1 METGDPFAQR
11 SWVSFIS
18 FTSESP
24 RPGSAFSTISVDP
37 PEVSE
42 TLRTKLGAEF
52 TFLSD
57 QERTLIERLNIRH
70 EDPYVNVEIALPTA
84 ILVDKLG
91 IVRWIHATQY
101 GNTRMTPNELFEAIE
116 RMTLEEQNRE
126 LRRARAVSQVV
137 RQVFLM
143 ETSGDLAQAI
153 HVMREELQKLGLVF
167 SLCSITIFDEG
178 ADSLKIYRGASDA
191 RDGAAVKERSVS
203 PVSPARDVPILQDLV
218 AAWREKRVFCENV
231 DISDIRSVLSVPFS
245 HGTVV
250 LGGAEPDQFKED
262 DIRTLEEF
270 AKAISVGYKRF
281 LDFQELDRRH
291 RELQETQL
299 QLIQSEKMASLGQL
313 VAGVAHELNTP
324 MGAINSNAQT
334 AATALERIRKAL
346 DDGRLSE
353 ETNRR
358 RFGEIVAN
366 LEDLNAVNRDAC
378 LRMIRIVD
386 SLRSFARLDEAEWK
400 RADLKEGL
408 ENTLSILQHD
418 IGHRIK
424 VVKNYG
430 DLPDVPCYPSQ
441 LNQAFMSLLVNATQA
456 IDGDGEVR
464 VETSRNADHAVIKI
478 QDDGR
483 GISEEQLGRIF
494 DPGFTTRGVGVGTGL
509 GLAIYYRIIENHRGT
524 PNVVSEVGKGS
535 TFTIEIP
542 LRAEAPQ
549 PSQTKVAHSH
559 STGAKTRNF

>member
-1 METGDPFAQR
+1 M
-11 SWVSFIS
+11 
-18 FTSESP
+18 
-24 RPGSAFSTISVDP
+24 DP

-42 TLRTKLGAEF
+42 TFRTKLGAEF

-57 QERTLIERLNIRH
+57 QERTLINRLNIRH
-70 EDPYVNVEIALPTA
+70 EDPYVNAEIALPTA

-126 LRRARAVSQVV
+126 LRRARAVSRVV

-178 ADSLKIYRGASDA
+178 ADSLKIYRDGSEA
-191 RDGAAVKERSVS
+191 RDGAAVKELPVS
-203 PVSPARDVPILQDLV
+203 PVSPVSGAPILQDLV

-262 DIRTLEEF
+262 DIRTLEEL

-324 MGAINSNAQT
+324 MGAINSNAQI
-334 AATALERIRKAL
+334 AATALQRIRKAL

-353 ETNRR
+353 ESNRR
-358 RFGEIVAN
+358 HFGEIVAN

-400 RADLKEGL
+400 PADLKKGL
-408 ENTLSILQHD
+408 EDTLSIMQHD

-430 DLPDVPCYPSQ
+430 DLPDVPCHPKQ
-441 LNQAFMSLLVNATQA
+441 LNQAFLSLLMNAVQA

-464 VETSRNADHAVIKI
+464 IETSRNADHAVIKI
-478 QDDGR
+478 TDDGR
-483 GISEEQLGRIF
+483 GIPEEQLGRIF

-509 GLAIYYRIIENHRGT
+509 GLSICYRIIENHRGT
-524 PNVVSEVGKGS
+524 LSVVSEVGKGS

-542 LRAEAPQ
+542 FRAETPQ

-559 STGAKTRNF
+559 